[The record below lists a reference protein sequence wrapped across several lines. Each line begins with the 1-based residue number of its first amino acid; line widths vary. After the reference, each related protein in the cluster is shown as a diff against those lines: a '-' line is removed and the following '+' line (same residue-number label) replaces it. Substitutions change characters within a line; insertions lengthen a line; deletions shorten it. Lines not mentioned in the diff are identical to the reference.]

1 MYFGSIIGLNNRRM
15 EYILT
20 EEDISFC
27 RQAVEDLEDD
37 NNGQISIYDL
47 ETALQRLELHFEEF

>member
-1 MYFGSIIGLNNRRM
+1 M

>member
-1 MYFGSIIGLNNRRM
+1 M

-20 EEDISFC
+20 EGDISFC

-37 NNGQISIYDL
+37 NNAQISIYDL
-47 ETALQRLELHFEEF
+47 